1 MCESIEQN
9 KGRVVDWD
17 SIQWNM
23 PKQHVRQLQ
32 KRIFRATREKDWAK
46 VKNLQKLL
54 VRSRDQG
61 FLRREPHAG
70 KLARGAPK
78 RGRG

>member
-17 SIQWNM
+17 SIQWDI
-23 PKQHVRQLQ
+23 PRRHVRRLQ
-32 KRIFRATREKDWAK
+32 ERIFRVSRDKDWAR

-54 VRSRDQG
+54 VRSHSAR
-61 FLRREPHAG
+61 FLAVRRITQENNADVIEG
-70 KLARGAPK
+70 S
-78 RGRG
+78 